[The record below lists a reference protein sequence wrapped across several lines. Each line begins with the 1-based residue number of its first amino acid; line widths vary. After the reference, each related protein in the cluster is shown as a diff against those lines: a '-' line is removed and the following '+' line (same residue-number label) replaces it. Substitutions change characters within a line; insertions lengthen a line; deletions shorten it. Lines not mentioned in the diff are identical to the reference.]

1 MTRPPDEVRLALR
14 VTPRGGRDVIEGV
27 RDGMLRVRVAAAPV
41 DGGANEAVIRLVAE
55 ALGVPR
61 TSVRLVTGA
70 GARLKTVAVSGITRL
85 AVEARWPGLGV

>member
-1 MTRPPDEVRLALR
+1 MTRPADEIRLALR

-27 RDGMLRVRVAAAPV
+27 RDGALRIRVAAAPV

-61 TSVRLVTGA
+61 TSIRLVTGA
-70 GARLKTVAVSGITRL
+70 TARTKTVAVSGITKL
-85 AVEARWPGLGV
+85 AVAARWPELGV